1 MAAKKHAMMIK
12 INNLFDQWDAEKLG
26 YLDKTEIIAV
36 LSQWQKTS
44 TKSYNIEMGETLC
57 HTLVLRYFGDLSVAP
72 LRQSY

>member
-1 MAAKKHAMMIK
+1 MMIK

-44 TKSYNIEMGETLC
+44 TKSYNIEMGETL
-57 HTLVLRYFGDLSVAP
+57 YFGDLSVAP
-72 LRQSY
+72 LQQSY

>member
-44 TKSYNIEMGETLC
+44 TKSYNIEMGEICT
-57 HTLVLRYFGDLSVAP
+57 VP
-72 LRQSY
+72 